1 MGLFEKIKEDIKIAM
16 KDKKTERVATL
27 RFLQSAIKNREI
39 ELRPNPLNEEDVL
52 NVIKK
57 SVKQRKESIEQYL
70 KGGRSDL
77 VEKEKM
83 EMAILEEYLPQS
95 LSKEQLTEL
104 VDRVIKS
111 TGATTIKQM
120 GQVMKEVSTLAQG
133 AADNKTLSEIIK
145 ARLGN

>member
-1 MGLFEKIKEDIKIAM
+1 MGLFDKIKDDIKTAM
-16 KDKKTERVATL
+16 KEKKPERVETL

-39 ELRPNPLNEEDVL
+39 ELRPNPIKEEDIL

-70 KGGRSDL
+70 KGGRADL

-83 EMAILEEYLPQS
+83 EMAILEEYLPQA
-95 LSKEQLTEL
+95 LSKDQLTEL

-111 TGATTIKQM
+111 TGANSIKQM
-120 GQVMKEVSTLAQG
+120 GQVMKEVSALAQG

-145 ARLGN
+145 ARLGS